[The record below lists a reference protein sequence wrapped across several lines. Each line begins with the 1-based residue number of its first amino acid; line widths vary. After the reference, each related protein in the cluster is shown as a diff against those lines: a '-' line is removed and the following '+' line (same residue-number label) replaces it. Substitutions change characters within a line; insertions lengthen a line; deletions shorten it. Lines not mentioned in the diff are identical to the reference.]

1 MFDIGGS
8 EILLTAFV
16 ALIVLGPERLPK
28 AARFAGLWIRRARA
42 QWASVRAELEREL
55 EAERLRADLD
65 AATAQAVAPMRD
77 ALGTLRELDGAVPR
91 VDADEAGRPPT
102 AAP

>member
-55 EAERLRADLD
+55 EAERLRADLA
-65 AATAQAVAPMRD
+65 AATTHVAAPVRD
-77 ALGTLRELDGAVPR
+77 AVDAMRELDGAAR
-91 VDADEAGRPPT
+91 AAGDEAGRPPT